1 MHLPFFTSWR
11 LYTSLLLALTLS
23 ACQPKQPQPQR
34 PAPLPQDPF
43 VQVYFNHA
51 QSDEYTEPYRQIT
64 RRGDNL
70 EELIVNA
77 IAKAQSTV
85 DVAVQELRLPKIA
98 QALVARHQA
107 GVKVRVILENS
118 YSRPWSGFSAAEVA
132 KLPQRESDR
141 YNEAVKLIDL
151 DGNGQL
157 TPAEINQRDA
167 LVILRNAKVP
177 VIDDT
182 VDGSKGSGLM
192 HHKFVVV
199 DGNTLIVTS
208 ANFTTSDMHG
218 DFLAADSRGN
228 PNNLVKID
236 SSDLADLFTQ
246 EFNLM
251 WGDGLGGKP
260 DSLFGIKKT
269 LRPAQKVTLGDT
281 TVTVQFSPNSPTQN
295 WIQTS
300 NGLIGATLKTA
311 TKNVNLALFVFS
323 EQNLSNILENDHEQG
338 IQVKALID
346 PGFAYRYYSN
356 GLDMLGVALSN
367 KCQYQANNHPWQDP
381 IATVGVPKLPKGD
394 VLHHKFGV
402 VDEQTVITGSHNW
415 SEAANTQNDET
426 LLVINSPVV
435 AAHFQREF
443 ERLYA
448 KAVLGVP
455 VNVQK
460 KIQAQQQECPQ
471 ITEAIKRN
479 ESLLGK
485 LVNLNTASQKELETL
500 PGIGSKLAKRIITI
514 RQQKPFASL
523 EDLKQVSGVKS
534 SLLEK
539 LDGRVTW

>member
-1 MHLPFFTSWR
+1 MHLPFLTPGR
-11 LYTSLLLALTLS
+11 LYTSLLLVLTLS
-23 ACQPKQPQPQR
+23 ACQPKQPQPQP

-51 QSDEYTEPYRQIT
+51 QSNEYTEPYRQFT

-77 IAKAQSTV
+77 IANAQSTV

-98 QALVARHQA
+98 QALVKRHQA

-118 YSRPWSGFSAAEVA
+118 YNRPWSGFSAAEVA
-132 KLPQRESDR
+132 KLPQRERDR

-157 TPAEINQRDA
+157 TSAEINQRDA

-182 VDGSKGSGLM
+182 TDGSKGSGLM

-208 ANFTTSDMHG
+208 ANFTTSDIHG
-218 DFLAADSRGN
+218 DFTAAQSRGN
-228 PNNLVKID
+228 PNNLVQID
-236 SSDLADLFTQ
+236 SFDLAYLFTQ

-251 WGDGLGGKP
+251 WGDGLGGKSN
-260 DSLFGIKKT
+260 SLFGIKKT
-269 LRPAQKVTLGDT
+269 LRPAQQVKLGDT

-295 WIQTS
+295 WNQTS
-300 NGLIGATLKTA
+300 NGLIGKILKTA
-311 TKNVNLALFVFS
+311 TKSVNLALFVFS
-323 EQNLSNILENDHEQG
+323 EQNLSNILENDHAQG
-338 IQVKALID
+338 VQVKALID

-356 GLDMLGVALSN
+356 GLDMLGVALGN
-367 KCQYQANNHPWQDP
+367 KCKYQANNHPWQDP
-381 IATVGVPKLPKGD
+381 ISTVGVPKLPKGD
-394 VLHHKFGV
+394 VLHHKIGI
-402 VDEQTVITGSHNW
+402 VDEQKVITGSHNW
-415 SEAANTQNDET
+415 SEAANNLNDET
-426 LLVINSPVV
+426 LLVIDSPVV
-435 AAHFQREF
+435 AAHFKREF

-448 KAVLGVP
+448 QSVLGVP

-460 KIQAQQQECPQ
+460 KIQAQQQECPE

-479 ESLLGK
+479 ESLIGK

-500 PGIGSKLAKRIITI
+500 PGVGAKLAQRIIKI
-514 RQQKPFASL
+514 RQQKPFTSL
-523 EDLKQVSGVKS
+523 ADLEQVSGVKS